1 MAFSLPL
8 TRKPKPDGG
17 KANLPRSPKGKPTG
31 TPEPLRDKLSG
42 WGSWL
47 LMVAA
52 LVLCGMG
59 VWGVAHRLT
68 HAPVADVMYTGEI
81 NAAEQVQ
88 LQQKIQPLVHQNY
101 FSADLVSI
109 RDAALSLSWVE
120 SVTVTRHWPDGLLLR
135 VIPRQP
141 IARWGSGRLLSG
153 RGVVFSEAVWQ
164 DHQELP
170 LLHGPLSQSLAMMQ
184 QYQQIDQWFVPL
196 GLRLKELYLTDRMTW
211 FMSFDSGLRV
221 IVDQEQTNL
230 KLQRFSELGQQ
241 DAKLRDLWPRI
252 AAVDLRYRNGMAL
265 QWKDASVTRRLGA
278 ATPSVPAIM
287 PTSQNAQPAVIV
299 GTEL

>member
-1 MAFSLPL
+1 
-8 TRKPKPDGG
+8 
-17 KANLPRSPKGKPTG
+17 
-31 TPEPLRDKLSG
+31 
-42 WGSWL
+42 
-47 LMVAA
+47 
-52 LVLCGMG
+52 
-59 VWGVAHRLT
+59 
-68 HAPVADVMYTGEI
+68 
-81 NAAEQVQ
+81 
-88 LQQKIQPLVHQNY
+88 
-101 FSADLVSI
+101 
-109 RDAALSLSWVE
+109 
-120 SVTVTRHWPDGLLLR
+120 
-135 VIPRQP
+135 
-141 IARWGSGRLLSG
+141 
-153 RGVVFSEAVWQ
+153 VFSEAVWQ

-170 LLHGPLSQSLAMMQ
+170 LLHGPSNQALAMMQ

-265 QWKDASVTRRLGA
+265 QWKDVSVTRRLGA
-278 ATPSVPAIM
+278 ATPPVPAIM
-287 PTSQNAQPAVIV
+287 PASQNAQAPVIV